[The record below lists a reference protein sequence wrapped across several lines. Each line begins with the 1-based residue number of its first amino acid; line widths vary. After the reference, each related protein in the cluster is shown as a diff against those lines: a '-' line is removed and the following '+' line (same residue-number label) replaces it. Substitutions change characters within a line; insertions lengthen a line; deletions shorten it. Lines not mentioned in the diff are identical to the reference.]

1 MPMNDAALTED
12 LAPVVAGLV
21 DRHLAN
27 SKEWFP
33 HRIVPWSR
41 GEDLGKDWEW
51 DPNETELSPEVRSA
65 LIVDL
70 LTEDNLPYYFET
82 IYNLFGKFEP
92 WGTWARRWTAE
103 EGRHAIIIRDYL
115 SVTRAVD
122 LDDLERGRMAQ
133 VSTGEVPHPETV
145 QDGLAYVTMQELAT
159 KISHRNTGR
168 LLEDKVGYQV
178 MATVA
183 GDEQLHHVFYRDAAT
198 AALELDPD
206 GMVLAIDRQVRN
218 FAMPGTGIPDFA
230 QHAKRIAD
238 AGIYDFRIHHDQ
250 ILKPMV
256 VDQWKL
262 PELEGLSPEADAARD
277 KVLKHLDR
285 VDKAATRMTAR
296 RERHAAQDEA
306 AAESELASA

>member
-1 MPMNDAALTED
+1 MVLSNEALTAE

-21 DRHLAN
+21 DRHLEN

-33 HRIVPWSR
+33 HRLVPWGR

-51 DPNETELSPEVRSA
+51 DPNETELSEEVRSA

-82 IYNLFGKFEP
+82 IYNLFGQHEP
-92 WGTWARRWTAE
+92 WGVWARRWTAE
-103 EGRHAIIIRDYL
+103 EGRHAIVIRDYL
-115 SVTRAVD
+115 HVTRAVD
-122 LDDLERGRMAQ
+122 LDALERGRMAQ
-133 VSTGEVPHPETV
+133 VSQGEVPRPETV
-145 QDGLAYVTMQELAT
+145 ADGLAYVTMQELAT

-178 MATVA
+178 MAQVA

-206 GMVLAIDRQVRN
+206 GMVMAIDRQVRN
-218 FAMPGTGIPDFA
+218 FAMPGTGIPDFKA
-230 QHAKRIAD
+230 HAKRIAD
-238 AGIYDFRIHHDQ
+238 AQIYDFQIHHDL
-250 ILKPMV
+250 ILRPMV

-262 PELEGLSPEADAARD
+262 DQIEGLSAEAEEARVR
-277 KVLKHLDR
+277 VLNHLDR
-285 VDKAATRMTAR
+285 VDSAAKRMAAR
-296 RERHAAQDEA
+296 RDRHREQELVAAR
-306 AAESELASA
+306 

>member
-1 MPMNDAALTED
+1 MPLTDAALTEE

-21 DRHLAN
+21 DRHLEN

-33 HRIVPWSR
+33 HRIVPWGR
-41 GEDLGKDWEW
+41 GEDLGRDWEW
-51 DPNETELSPEVRSA
+51 DPAEYDLSPEVRSA

-82 IYNLFGKFEP
+82 IYNLFGQHEP

-103 EGRHAIIIRDYL
+103 EGRHSIIIRDYL
-115 SVTRAVD
+115 QVTRAVD
-122 LDDLERGRMAQ
+122 LDELERGRMAQ

-145 QDGLAYVTMQELAT
+145 CDGLAYVTMQELAT

-198 AALELDPD
+198 AALEVDPD
-206 GMVLAIDRQVRN
+206 GMVMAIDRQVRG

-230 QHAKRIAD
+230 AHAKRIAD

-262 PELEGLSPEADAARD
+262 PELEGLSAEADAARE

-285 VDKAATRMTAR
+285 VDKAATRLAAR
-296 RERHAAQDEA
+296 RERHREQALTPA
-306 AAESELASA
+306 

>member
-1 MPMNDAALTED
+1 MPLSDDALTEE
-12 LAPVVAGLV
+12 LAPVVANLL
-21 DRHLAN
+21 DRHLTN

-33 HRIVPWSR
+33 HRLVPWSR
-41 GEDLGKDWEW
+41 GRDFEADETW
-51 DPNETELSPEVRSA
+51 DPSETALSPEVRSA

-82 IYNLFGKFEP
+82 IYNLFGKHEP
-92 WGTWARRWTAE
+92 WGVWARRWTAE
-103 EGRHAIIIRDYL
+103 EGRHAIVIRDYL
-115 SVTRAVD
+115 HVTRAVD
-122 LDDLERGRMAQ
+122 LDELERGRMAQ

-145 QDGLAYVTMQELAT
+145 CDGLAYVTMQELAT

-178 MATVA
+178 MAQVA

-198 AALELDPD
+198 AALEVDPD

-230 QHAKRIAD
+230 GHAKRIAK
-238 AGIYDFRIHHDQ
+238 AQIYDFQIHHDQ
-250 ILKPMV
+250 ILRPMV

-262 PELEGLSPEADAARD
+262 PELEGLSPEADAARET
-277 KVLKHLDR
+277 VLKYMDR
-285 VDKAATRMTAR
+285 VDSAAKKLASR
-296 RERHAAQDEA
+296 RERDRER
-306 AAESELASA
+306 ELATSS